1 MTIFKP
7 VTFDD
12 VQAAA
17 RRLAGV
23 ANRTPVVTSRTFDAL
38 VGAQVFFKCEN
49 LQRGGAFK
57 FRGAYN
63 TIGQLSDDERRRGV
77 VAFSSG
83 NHAQGLALAAKLR
96 DTPAVIVMPRDAP
109 EVKLAATRGY
119 GAEVV
124 LYDQGE
130 HQREEIARRLAEER
144 GLTLVPPFDHPH
156 IIAGQG
162 TAALEL
168 LADAPDLDLLIVP
181 IGGGG
186 LISGCSIA
194 AHALRPNLHVIG
206 VEPETANDSYL
217 SLHKGAIVSTPQSR
231 SIADGL
237 LPTAPG
243 QITFPIM
250 RQHLESIVLVGDD
263 EMAEAVRFVL
273 MRMKLVVEPSGAAP
287 VAALMSGTVPNAPGK
302 KIGVI
307 LSGGNVDP
315 QRLAAILAS
324 FHTTTEARRY
334 GVIAEKSP

>member
-1 MTIFKP
+1 M

-12 VQAAA
+12 VKAAA
-17 RRLAGV
+17 RRVAGV
-23 ANRTPVVTSRTFDAL
+23 ANRTPIVTSRTFDQL

-49 LQRGGAFK
+49 FQRGGAFK

-63 TIGQLSDDERRRGV
+63 TISRLSLDQRKRGV
-77 VAFSSG
+77 VSFSSG
-83 NHAQGLALAAKLR
+83 NHAQGVALAAGLL
-96 DTPAVIVMPRDAP
+96 DAPAVMVMPRDAP

-124 LYDQGE
+124 LYDRVEQK
-130 HQREEIARRLAEER
+130 REEIARRLSVER
-144 GLTLVPPFDHPH
+144 GLALVPPFDHPH

-168 LADAPDLDLLIVP
+168 LADVPDLDVLIVP

-194 AHALRPNLHVIG
+194 AHATRPEMRVVG

-217 SLHKGAIVSTPQSR
+217 SLQKGERVAMPQSG

-237 LPTAPG
+237 LPTTPG
-243 QITFPIM
+243 EITFPIM
-250 RQHLESIVLVGDD
+250 QQHLESIALVSDD
-263 EMAEAVRFVL
+263 EMVEAVRFL
-273 MRMKLVVEPSGAAP
+273 LTRMKIVVEPSGAAP
-287 VAALMSGTVPNAPGK
+287 VAALMHGRVPNVGGRQV
-302 KIGVI
+302 GVV

-315 QRLAAILAS
+315 HTLAGILESGRNPPIALIRLGESSGSI
-324 FHTTTEARRY
+324 
-334 GVIAEKSP
+334 

>member
-1 MTIFKP
+1 MSLPSVRTGAI
-7 VTFDD
+7 TFEY

-17 RRLAGV
+17 QRLAGV
-23 ANRTPVVTSRTFDAL
+23 AHRTPVVTSRTFDAL
-38 VGAQVFFKCEN
+38 AGAQVFFKCEN

-57 FRGAYN
+57 IRGAYN
-63 TIGQLSDDERRRGV
+63 TISQLSEDERQRGV
-77 VAFSSG
+77 VSFSSG
-83 NHAQGLALAAKLR
+83 NHAQGVALAARLLSV
-96 DTPAVIVMPRDAP
+96 PAAIVMPRDAP

-124 LYDQGE
+124 LYE
-130 HQREEIARRLAEER
+130 RAERPREEIARRLAEER

-194 AHALRPNLHVIG
+194 AHALRPGLRVIG

-217 SLHKGAIVSTPQSR
+217 SLQKGERVSTPLSN

-243 QITFPIM
+243 EITFPIM
-250 RQHLESIVLVGDD
+250 QRHLESIVLVSDD
-263 EMAEAVRFVL
+263 EMAEAVRFL
-273 MRMKLVVEPSGAAP
+273 LLRMKLVVEPSGAAP
-287 VAALMSGTVPNAPGK
+287 VAALMTGRVRNVNGK
-302 KIGVI
+302 RIGVI

-315 QRLAAILAS
+315 LKLAEIL
-324 FHTTTEARRY
+324 RQ
-334 GVIAEKSP
+334 P